1 MKKKIIGILV
11 CMLLMTTSVL
21 AMGVI
26 DTSKTE
32 VVKENIR
39 NFKDDNKQQTNGDC
53 GSVTIILTGN
63 ESCMIGAKI
72 RLYTSFGLMIGARG
86 ITIQLGTFVSK
97 DVELIQDPDNPFNG
111 SYGAKFDICGF
122 YRVVYIPP
130 DGSNCTSAYKPYVI
144 LRPGEVIDI
153 YQVIPIDDGSY

>member
-1 MKKKIIGILV
+1 MKKKIIGIVV

-26 DTSKTE
+26 DTNKTE

-39 NFKDDNKQQTNGDC
+39 NFKDDNKQQAAEEC
-53 GSVTIILTGN
+53 GSVTIVLTGN

-72 RLYTSFGLMIGARG
+72 RLYTSFGLMIGPRG
-86 ITIQLGTFVSK
+86 ITIQLGQYVQE

-122 YRVVYIPP
+122 YRVVYFPP
-130 DGSNCTSAYKPYVI
+130 VGSNCSGEYEPYVI
-144 LRPGEVIDI
+144 LKDGEAIDI
-153 YQVIPIDDGSY
+153 YQVIPIDDGSN

>member
-1 MKKKIIGILV
+1 MKKKIIGIVV

-39 NFKDDNKQQTNGDC
+39 NFKDDNKQQVAGEC
-53 GSVTIILTGN
+53 GTAWIILMGN

-72 RLYTSFGLMIGARG
+72 RLYNAFGLMIGPGG
-86 ITIQLGTFVSK
+86 ITIQTPRFVSE

-122 YRVVYIPP
+122 YRVMYVPP
-130 DGSNCTSAYKPYVI
+130 DGSNCTSAYKPYVT

-153 YQVIPIDDGSY
+153 YLVLPIDDGSN

>member
-1 MKKKIIGILV
+1 
-11 CMLLMTTSVL
+11 MLLMTTSVL

-26 DTSKTE
+26 DTNKTE
-32 VVKENIR
+32 VVKENLS
-39 NFKDDNKQQTNGDC
+39 NFKDDNKQQTAGEC

-72 RLYTSFGLMIGARG
+72 RLYTTFGLMLGSRVL
-86 ITIQLGTFVSK
+86 TIQLPQWTQK

-122 YRVVYIPP
+122 YRVVYLPP
-130 DGSNCTSAYKPYVI
+130 DGSNCTSAYKPYVL
-144 LRPGEVIDI
+144 LRENEIIDI
-153 YQVIPIDDGSY
+153 YQVIPIDDGSN